1 MDLLEKKIPSKAS
14 SNRSANSVRKWRT
27 RRRPTTAIVVV
38 VVIVVDVD
46 RGPGGAG
53 VWPSVGVDQYTDA
66 KTLTHTDTHT
76 HTHTHTQ
83 THRHTDTHA
92 RALPE
97 KKKDPRS
104 IAGRLLNVVASS
116 SQVVRSAVVGRQPP
130 SSSPVF
136 SIQRERERERERK
149 VQVSSL
155 PLLPQFRYVLE
166 FFFHVISLLLTR
178 IRGHLDRFRVSH
190 IVHLHV
196 GSYAGASLLT
206 DADTHT
212 RADEK
217 RETIGHL

>member
-1 MDLLEKKIPSKAS
+1 MEKKIPSKAS

-76 HTHTHTQ
+76 HTHTHTHR
-83 THRHTDTHA
+83 HRHTRA
-92 RALPE
+92 RV
-97 KKKDPRS
+97 
-104 IAGRLLNVVASS
+104 AGEEEGSS
-116 SQVVRSAVVGRQPP
+116 VDCRSAIERRSLQLSGCAVGRCWTPAAIFIA
-130 SSSPVF
+130 SVF
-136 SIQRERERERERK
+136 HPTRERERERERERK
-149 VQVSSL
+149 AQVSSL